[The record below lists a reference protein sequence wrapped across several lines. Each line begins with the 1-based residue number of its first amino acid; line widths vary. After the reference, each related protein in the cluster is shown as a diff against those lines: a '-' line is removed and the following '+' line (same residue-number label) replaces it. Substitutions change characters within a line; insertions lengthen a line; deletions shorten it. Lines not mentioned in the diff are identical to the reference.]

1 MALKS
6 YTQEDFTNLLA
17 QFYPDGR
24 LYEAKWNEDKNL
36 RKLIKAYSMEHK
48 RFYDLMLTFMEER
61 DPRTTDIF
69 LEDWE
74 SALGIPDDCI
84 PLGSTKQERRDN
96 IVLKLTSLS
105 IQTEQD
111 YINLAAVYGFTID
124 FVEDSVFPYE
134 FPFIFATSSD
144 EFVWIIRGDFA
155 SDPANAIIFQCLVR
169 KLTTA
174 VYKVVFVEA

>member
-1 MALKS
+1 MSFKS
-6 YTQEDFTNLLA
+6 FSQEDHTNLLA
-17 QFYPDGR
+17 QFYPNGR
-24 LYEAKWNEDKNL
+24 LYEAKWREDKDL
-36 RKLIKAYSMEHK
+36 RKLINAYSKEHK
-48 RFYDLMLTFMEER
+48 RFYDLMVTFLQER

-74 SALGIPDDCI
+74 AAVGIPDDCI
-84 PLGSTKQERRDN
+84 PLATTKQERRDN

-111 YINLAAVYGFTID
+111 YKDLAAVFGFTID
-124 FVEDSVFPYE
+124 FVQQSGFPYT
-134 FPFIFATSSD
+134 FPFVFSTPSTD
-144 EFVWIIRGDFA
+144 FNWIIRGDFA
-155 SDPANAIIFQCLVR
+155 SNPANAIIFQCLVI